1 MNQAAQDRFD
11 LIINALLP
19 FALEMIGKSGTFL
32 PFGGYINQAG
42 MFEMLAV
49 EHGEHA
55 EPKDLVGMFRK
66 VLEDG
71 VRKDGYKA
79 FGICAHMHAEI
90 PGQEGKRDLVVTSM
104 EDESGVAV
112 DSYLPYERDA
122 NGEVV
127 HGQLTSELV
136 EPTVFEAR
144 SDGFVQ

>member
-1 MNQAAQDRFD
+1 MNQTAQDHFD
-11 LIINALLP
+11 TIINALLP

-42 MFEMLAV
+42 TFEMLGV
-49 EHGEHA
+49 EHGEKT

-90 PGQEGKRDLVVTSM
+90 PGQTGKKDLIVTSM
-104 EDESGVAV
+104 EHESGVAV
-112 DSYLPYERDA
+112 DSYLPYERNAD
-122 NGEVV
+122 GEVV

-136 EPTVFEAR
+136 EPTVFQERA
-144 SDGFVQ
+144 DGFVQ